1 MGRIPLKVGS
11 LVDDSDLLTS
21 LSDNRRVMVY
31 FNLSETDYLD
41 YRLHPERYT
50 QSGLQLVLAN
60 GEVFGAK
67 GKIMDLGGQFDASTG
82 TIAMRAVFTNLTIC
96 CAMARWERCACM
108 VKKALTR

>member
-1 MGRIPLKVGS
+1 MCRNWLENKVVSNNARRMAAAKLRSAEADYRLAVTRKRLSLIRAPFSGILGRIPLKEGS

-60 GEVFGAK
+60 G
-67 GKIMDLGGQFDASTG
+67 
-82 TIAMRAVFTNLTIC
+82 
-96 CAMARWERCACM
+96 
-108 VKKALTR
+108 

>member
-1 MGRIPLKVGS
+1 MAVTRKRLSLIRAPFSGILGRIPLKEGS

-67 GKIMDLGGQFDASTG
+67 GKSWTWADSL
-82 TIAMRAVFTNLTIC
+82 MRAQGRL
-96 CAMARWERCACM
+96 RCGRC
-108 VKKALTR
+108 LPT